1 MSEYTR
7 LSPKAKEI
15 LEEGIINISQKEL
28 EKEMRQLDSIRNQK
42 FDKKIHYDYTPED
55 IYVATEL
62 QLLLVNP
69 ELSKDKEKLTKETDE
84 MFAKQL
90 MRSVL
95 IAISME
101 MESMGIEM
109 DDYDNKVLRASYL
122 LDGTPIAYY
131 PNIIEWIN
139 EEEFSDCYY
148 KGISFKKAYEANFP
162 HIKEIVEDQ
171 PTQKLKYYYRKKSFV
186 LFFETLKIDIEEKN
200 FEKICNRGLQTYLF
214 NM

>member
-1 MSEYTR
+1 MSEYIR

-162 HIKEIVEDQ
+162 HIKEIVDKQ
-171 PTQKLKYYYRKKSFV
+171 LTQKMKYYYNKESILIFLNALQICIENNRLQNIYNRRLQDQ
-186 LFFETLKIDIEEKN
+186 LFS
-200 FEKICNRGLQTYLF
+200 
-214 NM
+214 M